1 MINAGT
7 SVPQLIDS
15 PALSAP
21 LAVPNVLEQQPR
33 RDCLSII
40 FARTINRFSFVLQ
53 STKIPR
59 KFLEKNSRENC
70 FERRFASRFRK
81 DLGII
86 IGRRE
91 GVKIKVKV
99 RNVLSCEFDDLAQS
113 EFISL
118 YFGVFY
124 FICVILDF
132 YGSIWSKYNKS
143 FRIRFDHSSD
153 NYLEHESRCNKISW
167 KI

>member
-99 RNVLSCEFDDLAQS
+99 RNVLVVNLTTWLEATL
-113 EFISL
+113 
-118 YFGVFY
+118 
-124 FICVILDF
+124 
-132 YGSIWSKYNKS
+132 
-143 FRIRFDHSSD
+143 FR
-153 NYLEHESRCNKISW
+153 
-167 KI
+167 